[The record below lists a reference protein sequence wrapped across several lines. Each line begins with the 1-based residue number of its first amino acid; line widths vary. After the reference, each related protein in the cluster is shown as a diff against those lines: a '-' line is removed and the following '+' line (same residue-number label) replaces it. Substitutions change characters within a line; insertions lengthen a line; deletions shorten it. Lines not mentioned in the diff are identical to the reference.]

1 MSHWDLLWTFMTNS
15 LVNFLILIQNKKVQ
29 HLRHHLTY
37 RIQKVQLNPSYIFH
51 LHFLQRYLLIFTNI
65 PQTNKILLIFTN
77 ISLFTNILVDE
88 AIDIYVGSLN
98 NNNENNTEIQNPA
111 NIYLLKVNNSST
123 RKRSEIF
130 SKLIIKTPERRR

>member
-37 RIQKVQLNPSYIFH
+37 RIQKVQLNPSYISH

-65 PQTNKILLIFTN
+65 P
-77 ISLFTNILVDE
+77 
-88 AIDIYVGSLN
+88 
-98 NNNENNTEIQNPA
+98 
-111 NIYLLKVNNSST
+111 
-123 RKRSEIF
+123 
-130 SKLIIKTPERRR
+130 